1 MDDQQRH
8 AQPPTGIPRPS
19 KLPVQSSASKLPIP
33 RSSSIRHSPSRETLA
48 TPGGTLRNP
57 KLRAAPSRDQLLQN
71 TALTRTPQQQ
81 QQHQQP
87 ASATSHFR
95 AVSSPQ
101 ARAPLPLSQTPG
113 SAQRTSRYTSN
124 SNVASPQRPAR
135 TPVAQPP
142 SHVPQPG
149 SAIRAGPRRQPSQQW
164 ISATTAGVQE
174 EAALFGA
181 PETTTHAEQLETS
194 NGAAFD
200 TARGSALKPRPSLA
214 ERTIETL
221 SQLPSSPSVRGKVG
235 AASFYSHETG
245 VAGAAGTT
253 GRRRQSRPSS
263 RDSHSRPG
271 SSHQSSGSSRGPS
284 RNGSRPNSSSGTDE
298 TISNFRASIS
308 TYKNNLSTIESTPLR
323 ARKSIHSLQSLQ
335 TPSAIAM
342 PGRNVLSS
350 VNRGRSPVA
359 VAAAPAIPRSRTP
372 SPEKR
377 VPDVSTSRFGAKTMA
392 ARPTKRPSINGLFRK
407 PSVSTLNKTTVVETT
422 SRKISS
428 ASQRSTAT
436 SNASS
441 IPSSASMRSASTA
454 LTTDST
460 DSAASLGA
468 RKSSAAL
475 REQIAKAKAAKRAA
489 LQQISATDPVMESE
503 EPPLIPTD
511 HTFDFGLNNDPFNQR
526 RDDQS
531 QAKVLQARLESART
545 SGRLNI
551 AAMGLREIPAEVMN
565 MYNLDSISGSG
576 GAWAESVD
584 LSRFVAADNE
594 LEMISDAIF
603 PDVDPQ
609 DMADDEDSQGNIFAG
624 LETLDLHGNMLIALP
639 MGLRR
644 LSLLT
649 SLNLSQNRLANNC
662 LEVVSAITSLR
673 DLKLGGNLF
682 YGPLDP
688 LFSRLVNL
696 EILDFHGNNISSLPS
711 NFGDLARLRVLNIS
725 ENAFETLPFEILS
738 TLPLTELSARKNQ
751 LGGVLFQGS
760 VESMPNLK
768 ALDVSS
774 NQLSHLRL
782 PSEGRSILMPAL
794 HSICLSMNRLQC
806 LPDVSNWT
814 GLVTLAADE
823 NSINAIPE
831 GFTSLQELRS
841 ADFSSND
848 IRVIPA
854 EIGRMTSLATIRLS
868 GNPLREKKFSSMDT
882 DEMKT
887 ILAQRLE
894 PPPAH
899 LEPELEPSPVGDGTW
914 DAHPSNSHPLTQQ
927 GAVTTPTDAPNAA
940 EDVDDSR
947 SEDDFATPPTSAHN
961 SPVRS
966 RSHTLTGQTWP
977 IKAGGILDRSNTQ
990 IASLHP
996 VICSKVAANHRVNEI
1011 QLHHNL
1017 FTVFPDSLSFF
1028 AETLTALSL
1037 SHNQLTGE
1045 MYLGGT
1051 SGNEG
1056 LDLPLLK
1063 ELNMASNHLTG
1074 LGPLVAHLRAPNLQ
1088 KLDVSFNRIASLP
1101 QGTQLRDAFP
1111 NLAVL
1116 LMSNNHL
1123 AELEPES
1130 IKGIRIVDASNNDI
1144 AHLNPRL
1151 GLLGG
1156 SVGLEKLDVSGN
1168 RFRVPRFSVLER
1180 GTDATLRWLR
1190 GRVPVAEMGAWK
1202 GVDGD
1207 GDGHDTSLTDLD

>member
-8 AQPPTGIPRPS
+8 AKQPTGIPRPS

-71 TALTRTPQQQ
+71 TTLTRTPQQQ
-81 QQHQQP
+81 QP
-87 ASATSHFR
+87 ASAASHFR

-101 ARAPLPLSQTPG
+101 ARAPLPVSQTPG
-113 SAQRTSRYTSN
+113 SAPRTSRYTSN
-124 SNVASPQRPAR
+124 AASPQRPAR
-135 TPVAQPP
+135 TPVAQPL
-142 SHVPQPG
+142 SQAPQPG
-149 SAIRAGPRRQPSQQW
+149 SAIRTGPRRQPSQQW

-174 EAALFGA
+174 EASTFRE
-181 PETTTHAEQLETS
+181 PETTTDTEQLETT
-194 NGAAFD
+194 NAADFD
-200 TARGSALKPRPSLA
+200 TVRASALKPRPSLA

-235 AASFYSHETG
+235 AASFYLHDTSG
-245 VAGAAGTT
+245 AGTI
-253 GRRRQSRPSS
+253 GRRRPSRPSS
-263 RDSHSRPG
+263 RDSRPG

-308 TYKNNLSTIESTPLR
+308 TYKNNLHTIESTPLR

-342 PGRNVLSS
+342 PGRTVLASA
-350 VNRGRSPVA
+350 NRGRSPVA
-359 VAAAPAIPRSRTP
+359 AAPAPAIPRSRTP

-377 VPDVSTSRFGAKTMA
+377 VPDVSTSRFGARTMG

-407 PSVSTLNKTTVVETT
+407 PSVSTLNKATVVETT

-436 SNASS
+436 SIASS

-468 RKSSAAL
+468 RTSSAAL

-551 AAMGLREIPAEVMN
+551 AAMSLREIPAEVMN

-594 LEMISDAIF
+594 MEMISDAIF

-662 LEVVSAITSLR
+662 LEVVSTITSLR

-682 YGPLDP
+682 YGPLDH

-696 EILDFHGNNISSLPS
+696 EILDLHGNNISSLPS

-725 ENAFETLPFEILS
+725 ENAFETLPFDILS

-751 LGGVLFQGS
+751 LGGILFQGS
-760 VESMPNLK
+760 VEAMPNLK

-774 NQLSHLRL
+774 NQLSHLRS
-782 PSEGRSILMPAL
+782 PSEGRFILMPAL

-854 EIGRMTSLATIRLS
+854 EIGRMTSLATLRLS

-894 PPPAH
+894 PPPVH
-899 LEPELEPSPVGDGTW
+899 LEPEMEPAPAGDHAC
-914 DAHPSNSHPLTQQ
+914 DAYPSNSHPSTTH
-927 GAVTTPTDAPNAA
+927 GAATTPSDVPNAI

-947 SEDDFATPPTSAHN
+947 SEDDFATPPTSAHS

-996 VICSKVAANHRVNEI
+996 VICSKVAANSRVNEI

-1063 ELNMASNHLTG
+1063 ELNLASNHLTG

-1088 KLDVSFNRIASLP
+1088 KLDVSFNRISSLP
-1101 QGTQLRDAFP
+1101 KGTQLRDAFP

-1207 GDGHDTSLTDLD
+1207 GEGHDTSLTDLD